1 VRVGD
6 EESHLS
12 AVLFCLP
19 SRLRTSLRP
28 LKDLEHELEAPK
40 PETRR
45 AAVQKLAAL
54 GDRRAW
60 ELVLRALGDS
70 ESLVAD
76 EARSRSARSPIRSSW
91 ASSSAERG

>member
-1 VRVGD
+1 MK
-6 EESHLS
+6 SSILS
-12 AVLFCLP
+12 AVLALSAVQAASLP
-19 SRLRTSLRP
+19 PS
-28 LKDLEHELEAPK
+28 LKDLERDLEAPK

-70 ESLVAD
+70 ESMVAD
-76 EARSRSARSPIRSSW
+76 EAEVALGAITDPKLVGELVGAAGLKSR
-91 ASSSAERG
+91 